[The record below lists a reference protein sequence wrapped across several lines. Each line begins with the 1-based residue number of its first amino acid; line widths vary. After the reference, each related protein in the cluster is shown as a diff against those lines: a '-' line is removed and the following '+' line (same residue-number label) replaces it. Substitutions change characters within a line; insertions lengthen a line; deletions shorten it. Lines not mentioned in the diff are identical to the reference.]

1 MTTASHLRTA
11 RLAGLL
17 YLIVV
22 LTGIFSLAYVPGQLI
37 NWKDGTATTLNIMAH
52 ESMFRAS
59 ILTSML
65 CYTAFLLLPLV
76 LYQLL
81 HVVNKTAAQLMVA
94 LAVVSVPIS
103 IVNLQHK
110 WAVLDLINADATK
123 PAAILAAA
131 VMQALSAY
139 DNGIL
144 LVSLFW
150 GLWLLPFGYLV
161 YRSGFLPKILGI
173 LLMLGCAGYL
183 VNLCGNT
190 LMANYGQLGIS
201 KYISLPASIGEIGTC
216 LWLLIAGVKNTT
228 KPAA

>member
-1 MTTASHLRTA
+1 MTTASPRRTA

-59 ILTSML
+59 ILSSML

-81 HVVNKTAAQLMVA
+81 HGVNITAAQLMVA

-103 IVNLQHK
+103 IINLQHK
-110 WAVLDLINADATK
+110 WAVLDLINADATQ
-123 PAAILAAA
+123 PAAVLAAP

-190 LMANYGQLGIS
+190 LMANYGQLGIN

>member
-1 MTTASHLRTA
+1 MTNFSPQQTA

-37 NWKDGTATTLNIMAH
+37 VWKNAMTTTQNIITH
-52 ESMFRAS
+52 ESLFRMGIFS
-59 ILTSML
+59 SMI

-76 LYQLL
+76 LYRLL
-81 HVVNKTAAQLMVA
+81 QAVHPTAAQLMVV

-103 IVNLQHK
+103 IMNLQHK
-110 WAVLDLINADATK
+110 WAVIEAVSENASQPTITMASS
-123 PAAILAAA
+123 
-131 VMQALSAY
+131 VMQSLTAY

-150 GLWLLPFGYLV
+150 GLWLLPFGFLV

-183 VNLCGNT
+183 INLSGNT
-190 LMANYGQLGIS
+190 LLPDYGQLGIS
-201 KYISLPASIGEIGTC
+201 KYISLPASFGEIGIC
-216 LWLLIAGVKNTT
+216 LWLLIAGVKNKT
-228 KPAA
+228 KTAS

>member
-1 MTTASHLRTA
+1 MTTASPRRTA

-59 ILTSML
+59 ILSSML

-81 HVVNKTAAQLMVA
+81 HGVNITAAQLMVA

-103 IVNLQHK
+103 IINLQHK
-110 WAVLDLINADATK
+110 WAVLDLINADATQ
-123 PAAILAAA
+123 PAAVLAAP

-190 LMANYGQLGIS
+190 LMANYGQLGIN

-216 LWLLIAGVKNTT
+216 LWLVSAGVKNTT

>member
-1 MTTASHLRTA
+1 MTNASPRQTA

-17 YLIVV
+17 YLVVV

-37 NWKDGTATTLNIMAH
+37 HWKDGVATTQQITEIQTL
-52 ESMFRAS
+52 FRAG
-59 ILTSML
+59 ILSSLL
-65 CYTAFLLLPLV
+65 CYTAFLLLPLA
-76 LYQLL
+76 LYRLL
-81 HVVNKTAAQLMVA
+81 QSVNRNAALLMVV

-103 IVNLQHK
+103 IINLQHK
-110 WAVLDLINADATK
+110 WTVLSLLETNAGQ
-123 PAAILAAA
+123 PPLNIAAQ
-131 VMQALSAY
+131 VMQALTAY
-139 DNGIL
+139 DHGIL

-173 LLMLGCAGYL
+173 LLMLGCGGYL
-183 VNLCGNT
+183 INLCGHT
-190 LMANYGQLGIS
+190 LLPNYSQLGVS